1 MKKKTL
7 IMICLAAVFSVMLG
21 PIQSAAAAATW
32 PVPSTYPSPGEG
44 NFTSLN
50 GVFSPVSTQSHMISN
65 GPDEVGLELNANI
78 ASQTGSIWSNHPF
91 VDLDKSSFKL
101 DMRIYLGNT
110 TSGADGLAFALAGD
124 RPTKVLSGGASLG
137 IWGITGKNGG
147 KPIDIATT
155 GLPNSFAIV
164 VDTKRSR
171 DGLIVTTGMDQRVG
185 YPVIGS
191 SDQYIGSGYPGQASM
206 YAIGF
211 PNYKT
216 ELEFNNPE
224 FPNEAKVLSGK
235 ITNGSWQDLSVEWH
249 KTATGGNLIYRLS
262 GTGFNTV
269 TRALTWTNQQIN
281 DIFGYRRKLYLGFTS
296 ATGNAFEPHVVA
308 IKSLADFITVKPEVT
323 LKREG
328 QVVGET
334 TILQPGDQLTYD
346 YNLNVDNLDGSP
358 WPMPTITLP
367 KGEYFDYLKAD
378 GKPAQPGDELEVT
391 LTVDGVAGPK
401 VKAIVQADQK
411 SAVITNMPELPKN
424 KNTTV
429 TFSLPAQV
437 KLYNLSANQ
446 AFSDDAGTINGGS
459 PAKDY
464 KLINTADSS
473 NKIKYVLGAHTG
485 DLFLTHVPGFV
496 FKKYTGG
503 FSDPTVA
510 DIIRGIPGDN
520 SLPSSPE
527 DFKKWLNTLEGGG
540 TEDYLEVLDT
550 RPDQP
555 GWHLQMKLSP
565 FKLDGGDYVLG
576 DNGSQTGGKAEIV
589 LIDSNGTSEVARV
602 KDNNDTVTVK
612 NMPSGGGTWQIGDG
626 AQHAQALMTVKGTPS
641 VRAGKYH
648 ATATWT
654 LADAPE

>member
-7 IMICLAAVFSVMLG
+7 IMICLAAVFSMMLG

-32 PVPSTYPSPGEG
+32 PVPSTYQSPGEG

-124 RPTKVLSGGASLG
+124 RPTETKSGGASLG
-137 IWGITGKNGG
+137 VWGVPEMSGG
-147 KPIDIATT
+147 NPTQVATT
-155 GLPNSFAIV
+155 GLPNSFVIV
-164 VDTKRSR
+164 VDTKKSV
-171 DGLIVTTGMDQRVG
+171 DPLKSGMDKKVEYG
-185 YPVIGS
+185 GWNPS
-191 SDQYIGSGYPGQASM
+191 NQYIGSGYPGQPSM
-206 YAIGF
+206 YNIGLPFWQTELVFNNSQF
-211 PNYKT
+211 PN
-216 ELEFNNPE
+216 N
-224 FPNEAKVLSGK
+224 AKALSKK
-235 ITNGSWQDLSVEWH
+235 ITNGLWQDLSVSWR
-249 KTATGGNLIYRLS
+249 KTSTGGTLTYSLS
-262 GTGFNTV
+262 GSDLTTV
-269 TRALTWTNQQIN
+269 NQTLTWTNQQIN
-281 DIFGYRRKLYLGFTS
+281 DIFGYKRQLYLGFTS

-308 IKSLADFITVKPEVT
+308 IKSLADFITVNPEVT

-401 VKAIVQADQK
+401 VKAIVQGDQK

-446 AFSDDAGTINGGS
+446 AFSDDAGIINGGS

-496 FKKYTGG
+496 FKKYAGG
-503 FSDPTVA
+503 FSDPSVA

-527 DFKKWLNTLEGGG
+527 DFEKWLNTLNGGG

-641 VRAGKYH
+641 VRTGKYH

>member
-7 IMICLAAVFSVMLG
+7 IMICLAAVFSVMIG
-21 PIQSAAAAATW
+21 PIQSVAAATW

-65 GPDEVGLELNANI
+65 GADEVGLELNANL
-78 ASQTGSIWSNHPF
+78 ASQTGSIWSNQPF

-110 TSGADGLAFALAGD
+110 TSGADGLAFALTSD
-124 RPTKVLSGGASLG
+124 RSTKVYSGGASLG

-378 GKPAQPGDELEVT
+378 GEPAQPGDELEVT

-446 AFSDDAGTINGGS
+446 AFSDDAGTVNGGS
-459 PAKDY
+459 PATDY
-464 KLINTADSS
+464 KLVNTADSS

-496 FKKYTGG
+496 FKKYTGT
-503 FSDPTVA
+503 FVDPGVA

-520 SLPSSPE
+520 SLPSSSE

-589 LIDSNGTSEVARV
+589 LIDNEGTGEVARV

-612 NMPSGGGTWQIGDG
+612 NMPSGGGTWQIGDS
-626 AQHAQALMTVKGTPS
+626 ARHAQALMTVKGTPS

-654 LADAPE
+654 LAHAPE

>member
-7 IMICLAAVFSVMLG
+7 IMICLAAVFSMMLG

-32 PVPSTYPSPGEG
+32 PVPSTYQSPGEG

-124 RPTKVLSGGASLG
+124 RPTETKSGGASLG
-137 IWGITGKNGG
+137 VWGVPEMSGG
-147 KPIDIATT
+147 NPTQVATT
-155 GLPNSFAIV
+155 GLPNSFVIV
-164 VDTKRSR
+164 VDTKKSV
-171 DGLIVTTGMDQRVG
+171 DPLKSGMDKKVEYG
-185 YPVIGS
+185 GWNPS
-191 SDQYIGSGYPGQASM
+191 NQYIGSGYPGQPSM
-206 YAIGF
+206 YNIGLPFWQTELVFNNSQF
-211 PNYKT
+211 PN
-216 ELEFNNPE
+216 N
-224 FPNEAKVLSGK
+224 AKALSKK
-235 ITNGSWQDLSVEWH
+235 ITNGLWQDLSVSWR
-249 KTATGGNLIYRLS
+249 KTSTGGTLTYSLS
-262 GTGFNTV
+262 GSDLTTV
-269 TRALTWTNQQIN
+269 NQTLTWTNQQIN
-281 DIFGYRRKLYLGFTS
+281 DIFGYKRQLYLGFTS

-308 IKSLADFITVKPEVT
+308 IKSLADFITVNPEVT

-334 TILQPGDQLTYD
+334 AILQPGDQLTYD

-401 VKAIVQADQK
+401 VKAIVQGDQK

-446 AFSDDAGTINGGS
+446 AFSDDAGIINGGS

-496 FKKYTGG
+496 FKKYAGG
-503 FSDPTVA
+503 FSDPSVA

-527 DFKKWLNTLEGGG
+527 DFEKWLNTLNGGG

-641 VRAGKYH
+641 VRTGKYH

>member
-7 IMICLAAVFSVMLG
+7 IMICLAAVFSMMLV

-32 PVPSTYPSPGEG
+32 PVPSTYQSPGEG

-124 RPTKVLSGGASLG
+124 RPTETKSGGASLG
-137 IWGITGKNGG
+137 VWGVPEMSGG
-147 KPIDIATT
+147 NPTQVATT
-155 GLPNSFAIV
+155 GLPNSFVIV
-164 VDTKRSR
+164 VDTKKSV
-171 DGLIVTTGMDQRVG
+171 DPLKSGMDKKVEYG
-185 YPVIGS
+185 GWNPS
-191 SDQYIGSGYPGQASM
+191 NQYIGSGYPGQPSM
-206 YAIGF
+206 YNIGLPFWQTELVFNNSQF
-211 PNYKT
+211 PN
-216 ELEFNNPE
+216 N
-224 FPNEAKVLSGK
+224 AKALSKK
-235 ITNGSWQDLSVEWH
+235 ITNGLWQDLSVSWR
-249 KTATGGNLIYRLS
+249 KTSTGGTLTYSLS
-262 GTGFNTV
+262 GSDLTTV
-269 TRALTWTNQQIN
+269 NQTLTWTNQQIN
-281 DIFGYRRKLYLGFTS
+281 DIFGYKRQLYLGFTS

-308 IKSLADFITVKPEVT
+308 IKSLADFITVNPEVT

-334 TILQPGDQLTYD
+334 AILQPGDQLTYY

-401 VKAIVQADQK
+401 VKAIVQGDQK

-446 AFSDDAGTINGGS
+446 AFSDDAGIINGGS

-496 FKKYTGG
+496 FKKYAGG
-503 FSDPTVA
+503 FSDPSVA

-527 DFKKWLNTLEGGG
+527 DFEKWLNTLNGGG

-576 DNGSQTGGKAEIV
+576 DNVSQTGGKAEIV

-641 VRAGKYH
+641 VRTGKYH

>member
-1 MKKKTL
+1 MKRKTL
-7 IMICLAAVFSVMLG
+7 LMICLAAVFSMMLG
-21 PIQSAAAAATW
+21 PIQSAAAATW
-32 PVPSTYPSPGEG
+32 PVPNTYPSPGEG

-65 GPDEVGLELNANI
+65 GSDEVGLELNANI
-78 ASQTGSIWSNHPF
+78 ASQTGSIWSKQPF

-124 RPTKVLSGGASLG
+124 KPVMTMSGGASLG
-137 IWGITGKNGG
+137 IWGVPEMKSGNPDLVAG
-147 KPIDIATT
+147 T

-164 VDTKRSR
+164 VDTKKSTE
-171 DGLIVTTGMDQRVG
+171 GLAPLETGMDKNVSYG
-185 YPVIGS
+185 LFS
-191 SDQYIGSGYPGQASM
+191 SEQYIGSGYPGQASM
-206 YAIGF
+206 YQIGP

-216 ELEFNNPE
+216 QLVFNNSQ
-224 FPNEAKVLSGK
+224 FPNNAKALSKK
-235 ITNGSWQDLSVEWH
+235 ITNGLWQDLSVSWR
-249 KTATGGNLIYRLS
+249 KTSTGGTLTYSLS
-262 GTGFNTV
+262 GSGLTTV
-269 TRALTWTNQQIN
+269 NQTLTWTNQQIN
-281 DIFGYRRKLYLGFTS
+281 DIFGYKRQLYLGFTS
-296 ATGNAFEPHVVA
+296 ATGNAYEPHVVA
-308 IKSLADFITVKPEVT
+308 IKSLADFNTVKPEVT

-334 TILQPGDQLTYD
+334 TVLHPGDQLTYD
-346 YNLNVDNLDGSP
+346 YSLNVDNLDGTP
-358 WPMPTITLP
+358 WLVPTITLP

-391 LTVDGVAGPK
+391 LTVDGVAGKK
-401 VKAIVQADQK
+401 VKAVVQADQK
-411 SAVITNMPELPKN
+411 SAVITNMEELPKN

-473 NKIKYVLGAHTG
+473 DKIKYVLGAHTG

-496 FKKYTGG
+496 FKKYTGV
-503 FSDPTVA
+503 FVDPSVA

-527 DFKKWLNTLEGGG
+527 DFKKWLNTLEGG
-540 TEDYLEVLDT
+540 TPEDYLEVLDT

-565 FKLDGGDYVLG
+565 FKLVGNDYVLG
-576 DNGSQTGGKAEIV
+576 DNGSQAGGKAEIV
-589 LIDSNGTSEVARV
+589 LVDTAGTSEVARV
-602 KDNNDTVTVK
+602 KDNNAAVTVK
-612 NMPSGGGTWQIGDG
+612 NMPSGGGSWQIGDT
-626 AQHAQALMTVKGTPS
+626 AQHAQALMTVKSTPS
-641 VRAGKYH
+641 VRAGKYQ